1 MENMVLVLALCF
13 PVFMVVL
20 FDTGILYQVGVFV
33 FGCTDGLTKLG
44 LGQVVT
50 WNDLVKQFER
60 GAAPPPGATCPTVT
74 HAHYTFSVRGN
85 AALE

>member
-1 MENMVLVLALCF
+1 MPCIENMVLVLALCF

-33 FGCTDGLTKLG
+33 FGCSDGLVKLG

-60 GAAPPPGATCPTVT
+60 GAALGWLAQQWQV
-74 HAHYTFSVRGN
+74 
-85 AALE
+85 